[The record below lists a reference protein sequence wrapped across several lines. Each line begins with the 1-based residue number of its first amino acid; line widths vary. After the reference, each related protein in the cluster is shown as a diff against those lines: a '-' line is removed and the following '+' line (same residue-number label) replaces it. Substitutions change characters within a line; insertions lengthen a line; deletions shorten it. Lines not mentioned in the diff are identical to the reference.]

1 MSEKYDFGDGCGWL
15 FKRNCYLCEVKLK
28 YLYIMD
34 DDEMLYRQMN
44 EEDPYYA
51 GPRCDDPKRKKSDQ
65 K

>member
-1 MSEKYDFGDGCGWL
+1 
-15 FKRNCYLCEVKLK
+15 
-28 YLYIMD
+28 MD